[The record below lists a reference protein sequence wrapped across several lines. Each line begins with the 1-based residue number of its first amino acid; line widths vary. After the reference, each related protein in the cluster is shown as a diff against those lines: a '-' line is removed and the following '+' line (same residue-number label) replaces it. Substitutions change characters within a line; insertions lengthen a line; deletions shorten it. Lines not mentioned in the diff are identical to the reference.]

1 MHNFNQIIFVTSK
14 FLKNYIYILNL
25 KKNHLSMPFRDLILT
40 ISVPILW
47 GVGFTFT
54 KLGMEQFPPMLIN
67 GLRWSLTG
75 LILVWWFP
83 IPRKYLKKIILVSI
97 IGCTIQ
103 YSLTFSGL
111 NLINASS
118 AILFVQCEVPF
129 GVLIAYFYLKEKPQL
144 KNIIGIFIAFIGLII
159 LSGAPNL
166 EGKFIGVFLVLSGA
180 FTWSLGQV
188 FAKEISENVNGVI
201 LTAWLGILAG
211 PQLILASQL
220 IEGNVYNNIVSANY
234 KAWLIVLYLG
244 ILMNVFGYSI
254 WYYLLG
260 RYEVNKILPSMLL
273 LPITGVLTAIIFLG
287 ERPDFYTYIGGLV
300 IVIGVSLILLGK
312 TNIKK
317 I

>member
-1 MHNFNQIIFVTSK
+1 
-14 FLKNYIYILNL
+14 
-25 KKNHLSMPFRDLILT
+25 MPFRDLILA

-83 IPRKYLKKIILVSI
+83 IPRKYFKKIILVSI

-111 NLINASS
+111 NLIDASS

-129 GVLIAYFYLKEKPQL
+129 GILIAYFYLKEKPQL

-166 EGKFIGVFLVLSGA
+166 EGKFIGVVLVLSGA

-188 FAKEISENVNGVI
+188 IAKEVSENVNGVI
-201 LTAWLGILAG
+201 LTAWIGILAG
-211 PQLILASQL
+211 PQLILASQI
-220 IEGNVYNNIVSANY
+220 IEGNVYNNIISANY
-234 KAWLIVLYLG
+234 QAWLIVLYLG
-244 ILMNVFGYSI
+244 ILMNAIGYSI
-254 WYYLLG
+254 WYYVLG

-273 LPITGVLTAIIFLG
+273 LPITGVVTAIIFLG
-287 ERPDFYTYIGGLV
+287 ERPDYKTYIGGLV
-300 IVIGVSLILLGK
+300 IIIGVSLILLGK
-312 TNIKK
+312 KNIKK